1 MPAATLSPPSED
13 LTARILGGVT
23 RASPEEE
30 AALFETHPYYGEV
43 EGNKFYV
50 NEARLEKEGS
60 TEGVAADMHFGEA
73 LHRLRDTAPEWHSR
87 LRTAAAADPAVQQ
100 WKRDSYAH
108 AQRENNETRPIDEW
122 WDESRFDQVVGGFLL
137 GGPDASIP
145 TLRSW
150 DREQLPFGMKFRQE
164 LENFETALGRAPSS
178 EQPSPSLGA
187 MPVNPRWGDARA
199 RHPNRLIHAADAL
212 RSAQDFGNKA
222 QIPYLGG
229 VGDLL
234 VGGAQ
239 DVAERLAYGD
249 RITTGKGQTQQLH
262 PGTVDLASL
271 AYLPAKAVTASAGL
285 GADLAAGFAKK
296 ILAGGSRRGAPVDLG
311 RRSALKNIGTAAI
324 AAPVLATGAKVVDEM
339 LTPAAKAT
347 AKATAAPVA
356 KGGLNASKAADSL
369 LAEWNAHWADAFEDF
384 LPVGDNVLG
393 SAEQMK
399 GAIKAMATSLE
410 KIIAKYPNA
419 VLDKDALLRF
429 DLRGARRK
437 GRMFV
442 DNPNFNAYERMGL
455 KSRPSGTVIEAQ
467 HAADPATEAK
477 MRAVREFLDELEQK
491 FRDNLKPNDV
501 AGSRASGAEA
511 QALVERWQ
519 ATGKWGTHTPD
530 GTRIPDGVDMDYF
543 DVEDWMQRYEHD
555 WGLPH
560 EDAFTEMLL
569 RDEMGYTPKRI
580 EETLH
585 PKPRNMPSLSEMP
598 DQYKPVPLSQEQ
610 IKQGNTYLTKRTPQ
624 QRAAWD
630 FLGGDV
636 FDLPRKG
643 SSVK

>member
-1 MPAATLSPPSED
+1 MPNQTLGSLPPSTPPPQT
-13 LTARILGGVT
+13 LLQKVMGGVT

-50 NEARLEKEGS
+50 NEPRLRAEGS

-73 LHRLRDTAPEWHSR
+73 LHRLRDTAPKWHSR

-122 WDESRFDQVVGGFLL
+122 WDVSRFDQVVGGFLL

-164 LENFETALGRAPSS
+164 LEAFEKALGRTPPA
-178 EQPSPSLGA
+178 ERPSPSLGA

-285 GADLAAGFAKK
+285 GADLAAGFAKN

-324 AAPVLATGAKVVDEM
+324 AAPVLATGAKVVDDF

-356 KGGLNASKAADSL
+356 KGGLNVSKAADSL
-369 LAEWNAHWADAFEDF
+369 LAELNTNWVDTFGDLVPGGAHPGLSSPEKIKEAAKA
-384 LPVGDNVLG
+384 LG
-393 SAEQMK
+393 T
-399 GAIKAMATSLE
+399 GLE
-410 KIIAKYPNA
+410 KIIAKYPGA

-491 FRDNLKPNDV
+491 FNAKLKPSEV
-501 AGSRASGAEA
+501 VGPRASGAEA

-543 DVEDWMQRYEHD
+543 DVEDWMIRYDHD

-560 EDAFTEMLL
+560 EDGFTELIL
-569 RDEMGYTPKRI
+569 RDEMGYTPERI
-580 EETLH
+580 EQTLR

-598 DQYKPVPLSQEQ
+598 DQYKPVPLSQ
-610 IKQGNTYLTKRTPQ
+610 
-624 QRAAWD
+624 
-630 FLGGDV
+630 
-636 FDLPRKG
+636 
-643 SSVK
+643 